1 MRLLLLSMPLLLA
14 AQSGDPQFDAIR
26 AKVQRH
32 ETLTLD
38 ENDYAQTVI
47 ERRNQTNAARA
58 NAEYA
63 KQHPPRESTGLIPLT
78 ELGTGVYKGEQGGLY
93 PGGGNEP
100 PKAHLDA
107 GLKIAAGIRPLDA
120 EGHPSVNGRI
130 VFMTIGMSNTHQE
143 SRAFLKILRDEKG
156 VNPKLTAVDGAEGAQ
171 TAALIANPGAKYW
184 SLVKT
189 RLADENVTP
198 AQVQAIWLKEA
209 NPQPK
214 EPFPVEAKKLA
225 ADTLADIH
233 NLHDLFP
240 NLKIVY
246 LSSRIYGGWAV
257 SPLNP
262 EPHAYEG
269 GFAVKWLIADQIAG
283 KPELNYDSA
292 KGRVAAPWIA
302 WGPYLWADGLK
313 PRKDGL
319 IYMRDDLGPD
329 GTHPAGARMK
339 VGRLLI
345 NFLETDATSRP
356 WFTAQ

>member
-1 MRLLLLSMPLLLA
+1 
-14 AQSGDPQFDAIR
+14 
-26 AKVQRH
+26 
-32 ETLTLD
+32 
-38 ENDYAQTVI
+38 
-47 ERRNQTNAARA
+47 
-58 NAEYA
+58 
-63 KQHPPRESTGLIPLT
+63 
-78 ELGTGVYKGEQGGLY
+78 
-93 PGGGNEP
+93 
-100 PKAHLDA
+100 
-107 GLKIAAGIRPLDA
+107 
-120 EGHPSVNGRI
+120 
-130 VFMTIGMSNTHQE
+130 
-143 SRAFLKILRDEKG
+143 
-156 VNPKLTAVDGAEGAQ
+156 
-171 TAALIANPGAKYW
+171 
-184 SLVKT
+184 VKT

-214 EPFPVEAKKLA
+214 EPFPVEARKLA
-225 ADTLADIH
+225 ADTLTDIH
-233 NLHDLFP
+233 NLHDKFP
-240 NLKIVY
+240 NLKLVY

-283 KPELNYDSA
+283 KPELNYDPA